1 MRSALAAC
9 LALILATGCSGDEEE
24 GRPAQPANTV
34 VLDGRVANDHGSA
47 GLEPGE
53 SPAMVAG
60 DFYFEPT
67 VVIGP
72 PGGPVDIAAPQG
84 TQVEVNVASE
94 SETDHNVSI
103 EEQDI
108 DVDIAPGETARLVIT
123 FPDSGT
129 LVFVCKYHQ
138 DRGMAGALV
147 AT

>member
-1 MRSALAAC
+1 MRSPLAAC
-9 LALILATGCSGDEEE
+9 LALIVATSCSGDDEE
-24 GRPAQPANTV
+24 GRPGQPANTV
-34 VLDGRVANDHGSA
+34 VLNGQVANDHGSDS
-47 GLEPGE
+47 LEPGG

-84 TQVEVNVASE
+84 TQVEVSMASE
-94 SETDHNVSI
+94 GETDHNVSI

-129 LVFVCKYHQ
+129 LVFVCKYHR

>member
-1 MRSALAAC
+1 MRPALAAC

-34 VLDGRVANDHGSA
+34 VLNGRVANDHGSA
-47 GLEPGE
+47 SLEPGE
-53 SPAMVAG
+53 SPTLAVG

-72 PGGPVDIAAPQG
+72 PGGPVDIAAPQ
-84 TQVEVNVASE
+84 VASE

-108 DVDIAPGETARLVIT
+108 DIDIAPGETARLVIT